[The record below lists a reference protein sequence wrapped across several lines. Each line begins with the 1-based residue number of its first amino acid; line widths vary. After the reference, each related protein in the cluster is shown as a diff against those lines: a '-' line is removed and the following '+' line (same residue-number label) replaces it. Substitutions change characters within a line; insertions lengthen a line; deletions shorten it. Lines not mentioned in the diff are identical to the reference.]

1 LELASERTRQR
12 LGQQRLAETR
22 HPLHE
27 HVTARDERHGER
39 THRSLRPDDHSPEL
53 AQEELFEPPNRCA
66 HVSSCLLMCR
76 VACSYVELP
85 LGANH
90 EVVKARERHALAGT
104 GARVPVLQ
112 LLYLRTIEPR
122 VVLEPP
128 PGRTSARRGAAGAR
142 GEPAEEVLEHAPR
155 GGCRTQHPG
164 EKSAGGANQLRL

>member
-1 LELASERTRQR
+1 MTTRPSSR
-12 LGQQRLAETR
+12 R
-22 HPLHE
+22 
-27 HVTARDERHGER
+27 
-39 THRSLRPDDHSPEL
+39 RS
-53 AQEELFEPPNRCA
+53 
-66 HVSSCLLMCR
+66 SSSRRIDALMCR

-128 PGRTSARRGAAGAR
+128 PGRTSAWRGAAGAR
-142 GEPAEEVLEHAPR
+142 GEPAEEVLEQAPR
-155 GGCRTQHPG
+155 VVRLP
-164 EKSAGGANQLRL
+164 ERAVAEERAEAAGDERPLA